1 MAAGHRAAA
10 DNPFTSA
17 LDMQGGGG
25 VNVPF
30 VIFFGFV
37 FLCGSLVYCFEEHMP
52 LPASRGGGLI

>member
-30 VIFFGFV
+30 VMFFV
-37 FLCGSLVYCFEEHMP
+37 FLCGSLVYCLEEHMP
-52 LPASRGGGLI
+52 LPASRGG

>member
-25 VNVPF
+25 VNVPLI
-30 VIFFGFV
+30 IFFEFV
-37 FLCGSLVYCFEEHMP
+37 FFVVLLCIVLRSICPSPP
-52 LPASRGGGLI
+52 LEAGD